1 MSIRTDVL
9 DEAIAEAKR
18 FIKAAELVKKS
29 AKLNDFGPGN
39 AWHEGGASCAAAK
52 RASMDLS
59 RKLTEVRRGRV
70 WDALK

>member
-18 FIKAAELVKKS
+18 FIEAAERVRKS
-29 AKLNDFGPGN
+29 AGKLDYGPGR
-39 AWHEGGASCAAAK
+39 AWYEGGAHCAAAK

-59 RKLTEVRRGRV
+59 RKLTEVRRGRA
-70 WDALK
+70 WDALN